1 MSMKGNHIIFPNN
14 LQGKSI
20 NNFNKSKIIPLPV
33 NKLKKSII
41 NNFIIPIHLNNWTSI
56 KENFFLLDKIQ
67 QKINKYKDNYDNH
80 DLEIYEHLITFIKNI
95 FDQHNEF
102 QELESK
108 LYGKNTLENN
118 LATLIY
124 KTPTIRLKPEYE
136 IYNLIF
142 GKPDKKNQETY
153 NMSYINEI
161 QQMLSEDDVTFE
173 KIKNKITINN
183 IL

>member
-1 MSMKGNHIIFPNN
+1 MKGNHIIFPNN

>member
-1 MSMKGNHIIFPNN
+1 MKGNHIIFPNN

-41 NNFIIPIHLNNWTSI
+41 DNFIIPIHLNNWTSI

-142 GKPDKKNQETY
+142 GKPDKKNEETY

-161 QQMLSEDDVTFE
+161 QQMLNEDDVTFE

>member
-1 MSMKGNHIIFPNN
+1 MKGNHIIFPNN

-41 NNFIIPIHLNNWTSI
+41 DNFIIPIHLNNWTSI

-161 QQMLSEDDVTFE
+161 QQMLNEDDVTFE